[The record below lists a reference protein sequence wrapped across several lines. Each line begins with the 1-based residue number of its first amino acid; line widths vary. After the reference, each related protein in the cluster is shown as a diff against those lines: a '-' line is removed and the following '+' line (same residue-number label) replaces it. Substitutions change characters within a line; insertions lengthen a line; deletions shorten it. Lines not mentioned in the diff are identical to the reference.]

1 MMRTEKSMKTR
12 HIFRWL
18 TVAIALLV
26 TRWCLFPMRYSRD
39 YAQAFHHTDAASRQQ
54 LVELLLADYAQFA
67 PQDTDGR
74 ICYTVL
80 YDDSQENRVAVS
92 IRRLWE
98 DRTTGK
104 LMKAELPTQTDI
116 LTCLHAIDGF
126 GGLLPEVEVIYVSPE
141 SVRIGSHMCLRE
153 VFWQRKELPLDF
165 FWDENYDNYRL
176 YWLGGD
182 WYYDYSI
189 AR

>member
-1 MMRTEKSMKTR
+1 MKQK

-18 TVAIALLV
+18 VAAIALLAAL
-26 TRWCLFPMRYSRD
+26 WCLFPVRYSCD
-39 YAQAFHHTDAASRQQ
+39 YAQAFHNTDAASCQQ
-54 LVELLLADYAQFA
+54 LIELLLADDAQMVT
-67 PQDTDGR
+67 QDRDGR
-74 ICYTVL
+74 ICYTIL
-80 YDDSQENRVAVS
+80 YDSYQESRTAIAVQ
-92 IRRLWE
+92 RLWE
-98 DRTTGK
+98 DRTSGK
-104 LMKAELPTQTDI
+104 LMKAEVPTQTDI
-116 LTCLHAIDGF
+116 LACLHVIDGF

-153 VFWQRKELPLDF
+153 VFWQRKGVPLDF

-182 WYYDYSI
+182 WYYDYAT